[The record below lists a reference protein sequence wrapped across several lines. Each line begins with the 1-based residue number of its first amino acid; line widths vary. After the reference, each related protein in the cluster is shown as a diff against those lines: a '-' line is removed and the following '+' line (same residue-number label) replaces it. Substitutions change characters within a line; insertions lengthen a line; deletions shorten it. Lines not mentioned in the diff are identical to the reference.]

1 LFAAVGCGMKIISKI
16 LSQDCLNMKNVYEI
30 ENEIES
36 KYSPLLSPFATSNE
50 TAIRRSPEEEIRFRP
65 PFALDRDR
73 IIYSGAFRRYTGK
86 TQVVY
91 FASMLDEQLTS
102 RSIHTLSVAQV
113 ARTIGRLL
121 NLNLDLIEAIALGH
135 DLGHP
140 PFGHDGEKYLSKVS
154 QSYGLGQF
162 HHNLQSLRVVDV
174 ISKSGSGL
182 NLTFQVREGLLSHD
196 GEVHDQILEPQ
207 PNKTEKD
214 LKNYV
219 VAREAGEN
227 IQIKPMTLEGC
238 VVRITDTIA
247 YIGQDIEDAISIG
260 LIKRQ
265 QLPAESTKVL
275 GNNNGKII
283 ETLVRDV
290 VENSYG
296 KNYVCFSEKISDSLQ
311 RLKKFNYASIYES
324 VKLKVN
330 HERIA
335 RGFQI
340 LFDTFY
346 SDIDQKNEDSRIFR
360 DFLGNKSERYLN
372 DTIPALQVR
381 DYIAGM
387 TDRYFAETLKK
398 MVVPDISLGD
408 LADS

>member
-1 LFAAVGCGMKIISKI
+1 MKR
-16 LSQDCLNMKNVYEI
+16 V
-30 ENEIES
+30 NEIEQEIELTYS
-36 KYSPLLSPFATSNE
+36 KLLSPFATQNH
-50 TAIRRSPEEEIRFRP
+50 TAHRLTKEEAIRFRP

-140 PFGHDGEKYLSKVS
+140 PFGHDGEKYLSRVS
-154 QSYGLGQF
+154 EAYGLGQF

-174 ISKSGSGL
+174 ISKRGEGL

-196 GEVHDQILEPQ
+196 GEVHDQVLAPEPQ
-207 PNKTEKD
+207 KTEKD
-214 LKNYV
+214 LQTFIHEK
-219 VAREAGEN
+219 EAGKD
-227 IQIKPMTLEGC
+227 IQILPMTLEGC

-247 YIGQDIEDAISIG
+247 YIGQDIEDAIRIG
-260 LIKRQ
+260 LIKRTE
-265 QLPAESTKVL
+265 LPEESVRVL
-275 GNNNGKII
+275 GNNNGQII

-296 KNYVCFSEKISDSLQ
+296 KNYVCFSDAISSA
-311 RLKKFNYASIYES
+311 LKQLKDFNYKAIYKS
-324 VKLKVN
+324 NKLKVN

-335 RGFQI
+335 KGFDI
-340 LFDTFY
+340 LYEYFY
-346 SDIDQKNEDSRIFR
+346 RDITQGKNESAASRE
-360 DFLGNKSERYLN
+360 FLASKSENYLKN
-372 DTIPALQVR
+372 NSPALQVR
-381 DYIAGM
+381 DFIAGM
-387 TDRYFAETLKK
+387 TDRYFVEMLKRTI
-398 MVVPDISLGD
+398 VPEISLGD
-408 LADS
+408 LSN